1 MRLKIIRK
9 FATFFT
15 FEKAASVGIF
25 LKTEIQPD
33 CMLGVWEITEDY
45 QTLRSLVKLDRQE
58 RARLSSFRSE
68 TRKLEWL
75 SVRALIK
82 SMKGDR
88 AKITYNS
95 ENKPFLNG
103 GKGNIS
109 ISHSRNL
116 TAILVSPDKR
126 VGIDL
131 EYMSGKISKLG
142 HKFMNSRESITKK
155 ASEKKFHLYL
165 HWCAKEALYK
175 ICDKQDVNF
184 REGITILPFEPEDN
198 GFIRGH
204 VVNSVGE
211 EDFDL
216 EYLHHENYA
225 LVWCCK
231 K

>member
-1 MRLKIIRK
+1 M
-9 FATFFT
+9 
-15 FEKAASVGIF
+15 GIF

-33 CMLGVWEITEDY
+33 CLLGVWEITEDY
-45 QTLRSLVKLDRQE
+45 DTLRALVKLDRAE
-58 RARLSSFRSE
+58 RSRLASFRSLS
-68 TRKLEWL
+68 RKLEWL

-82 SMKGDR
+82 SMKGQR
-88 AKITYNS
+88 AKITYNE
-95 ENKPFLNG
+95 ENKPFMSG
-103 GKGNIS
+103 GGNIS

-116 TAILVSPDKR
+116 TAILVSPYKR

-142 HKFMNSRESITKK
+142 HKFMNEREKLT
-155 ASEKKFHLYL
+155 ENTEDKKFHLYL

-184 REGITILPFEPEDN
+184 REGITLLPFEPSDN

-204 VVNSVGE
+204 VVNSAGE
-211 EDFDL
+211 EMFDL
-216 EYLHHENYA
+216 EYLHHDNYS
-225 LVWCCK
+225 LVWSCK

>member
-1 MRLKIIRK
+1 M
-9 FATFFT
+9 
-15 FEKAASVGIF
+15 GIF
-25 LKTEIQPD
+25 LKTEVQPD
-33 CMLGVWEITEDY
+33 CLLGVWEITEDY
-45 QTLRSLVKLDRQE
+45 NTLFSMVKLSKVE
-58 RARLSSFRSE
+58 KARLSSFRSNS
-68 TRKLEWL
+68 RKLEWL
-75 SVRALIK
+75 SVRALIR
-82 SMKGDR
+82 SMKGPDAR
-88 AKITYNS
+88 ITYNT

-103 GKGNIS
+103 GSENIS

-116 TAILVSPDKR
+116 TAILVSPNKR

-142 HKFMNSRESITKK
+142 HKFMNENEVLTGQIKK
-155 ASEKKFHLYL
+155 KKFHLYL

-175 ICDKQDVNF
+175 TIDKQDVNF
-184 REGITILPFEPEDN
+184 KEGITLLPFEPEDN

-204 VVNSVGE
+204 IVNSLGQ

-216 EYLHHENYA
+216 EYLYYDNYA

>member
-1 MRLKIIRK
+1 M
-9 FATFFT
+9 
-15 FEKAASVGIF
+15 GIF
-25 LKTEIQPD
+25 LKTELAPD

-45 QTLRSLVKLDRQE
+45 DTLYSMVKLDRKE
-58 RARLSSFRSE
+58 KARLASFRSIS
-68 TRKLEWL
+68 RKQEWL
-75 SVRALIK
+75 SVRALMK
-82 SMKGDR
+82 SMKGDK

-95 ENKPFLNG
+95 ENKPYLNSG
-103 GKGNIS
+103 ENIS
-109 ISHSRNL
+109 ISHSRYL
-116 TAILVSPDKR
+116 TAILVSPDYR

-131 EYMSGKISKLG
+131 EYMSGKISKVG
-142 HKFMNSRESITKK
+142 HKFMNSKESLSREHKK
-155 ASEKKFHLYL
+155 KKFHLYL

-184 REGITILPFEPEDN
+184 KDGITIDPFEPEDN

-204 VVNSVGE
+204 IENSMGG

-225 LVWCCK
+225 LVWCYK

>member
-1 MRLKIIRK
+1 
-9 FATFFT
+9 
-15 FEKAASVGIF
+15 VGIF

-33 CMLGVWEITEDY
+33 CLLGVWEITEDFH
-45 QTLRSLVKLDRQE
+45 TLYSMVKLDRTE
-58 RARLSSFRSE
+58 KARLASFRSNS
-68 TRKLEWL
+68 RKLEWL
-75 SVRALIK
+75 SVRALIR
-82 SMKGDR
+82 SMTGPDSR
-88 AKITYNS
+88 ITYNS

-103 GKGNIS
+103 GAGNIS

-142 HKFMNSRESITKK
+142 HKFMNSRETVTCYTKD
-155 ASEKKFHLYL
+155 KKFHLYL

-175 ICDKQDVNF
+175 IIDKQKDVSF
-184 REGITILPFEPEDN
+184 KDGITILPFEPEDN

-204 VVNSVGE
+204 IMNSIGE
-211 EDFDL
+211 EEECDL
-216 EYLHHENYA
+216 EYLHHDNYS

-231 K
+231 R

>member
-1 MRLKIIRK
+1 
-9 FATFFT
+9 
-15 FEKAASVGIF
+15 
-25 LKTEIQPD
+25 
-33 CMLGVWEITEDY
+33 MLGVWEITEDY
-45 QTLRSLVKLDRQE
+45 QTLHSMVKLDRKE
-58 RARLSSFRSE
+58 KARLASFRSE

-88 AKITYNS
+88 AKITYNA

-103 GKGNIS
+103 GSGNIS

-142 HKFMNSRESITKK
+142 HKFLNSREALTEKK
-155 ASEKKFHLYL
+155 ENKKFHLYL

-204 VVNSVGE
+204 IVNSAGE